1 MIAFEPRDYYHPYV
15 ERNYEELSRRMLQH
29 LDQLRSQPLLALT
42 EQDRVVMNRFC
53 FTFLNVFVQQ
63 DFVIP
68 DGYIPAFISHN
79 TTIANLLS
87 LTPINNADAAIAILQ
102 LQQANFVKILVLYS
116 ARCTLRINRK
126 VFFDIDPRIASL
138 WWCQY
143 GEIYRG
149 GFVSEDVCSQMHEH
163 LNQLDERFVL
173 SAGVESIYFGCTYV
187 DGDRD
192 RHVKTRINTIARRT
206 MNQIP
211 IQPRPNPRKIA
222 VMSDCWKKGH
232 SVYRTLAEYV
242 RALRPEFHVTGIRAL
257 LSKEEYDDSLFDA
270 TIKLEVNNGVLDIAP
285 LQHNEFAAIFYPDI
299 GMTAPSIMLSNV
311 RIAPLQVMGTGH
323 PVSTWGSQI
332 DWFVGGQLTDRPDNP
347 EQNYTERLLLLPGY
361 GAVHQLPT
369 YQIKGHKK
377 AVNKIVI
384 NCPAYA
390 QKVNP
395 TMVKAWREIFQRV
408 GDKIIIRLFAGGV
421 LSTFAAYLPFLIR
434 LRQGCGVDLP
444 MEVVPNLAYDVY
456 MQAMEEGDLAC
467 DSFHFGGSNSVA
479 DSLHLRK
486 PIVCLE
492 GKYWYNRIGP
502 AMLRDIGLEEPCVA
516 RTPEEYVEKVCRLV
530 EDHDYREKVTNQL
543 RQADLNADVF
553 SLKHAASFREAMKVL
568 IDKTLNRTVH
578 ELPNPLR
585 WGVETGAL
593 S

>member
-1 MIAFEPRDYYHPYV
+1 MIAFEPRDYYQPYV
-15 ERNYEELSRRMLQH
+15 DKNFEELARRMLQN
-29 LDQLRSQPLLALT
+29 LDTLRMTPILT
-42 EQDRVVMNRFC
+42 LSDQDRASLNRYC
-53 FTFLNVFVQQ
+53 NTFLSLFLQP

-68 DGYIPAFISHN
+68 DMFIPQFITHN
-79 TTIANLLS
+79 VTIANLLS
-87 LTPINNADAAIAILQ
+87 LTPLNNADAALSILQ
-102 LQQANFVKILVLYS
+102 LQQANYVKMLTLYS
-116 ARCTLRINRK
+116 ARCTLKIDRK
-126 VFFDIDPRIASL
+126 IFFDIDPRIASL
-138 WWCQY
+138 WWCQF

-149 GFVSEDVCSQMHEH
+149 GFVSDDVCSQMNQH
-163 LNQLDERFVL
+163 LDQIDQRFIL
-173 SAGVESIYFGCTYV
+173 SAGVEAIYFGCTYV

-192 RHVKTRINTIARRT
+192 RFVKTKINDCARRS

-211 IQPRPNPRKIA
+211 IRPKPNPRKIA
-222 VMSDCWKKGH
+222 VVSDCWKRGH

-242 RALRPEFHVTGIRAL
+242 RALRPEFHVTGIRSL

-270 TIKLEVNNGVLDIAP
+270 TIKLEVNNGVLDIGV
-285 LQHNEFAAIFYPDI
+285 LQDNDFAAIYYPDI

-311 RIAPLQVMGTGH
+311 RIAPLQLIGTGH

-332 DWFVGGQLTDRPDNP
+332 DWFVGGQLTDRLDNP
-347 EQNYTERLLLLPGY
+347 EQNYTEKLLLLPGY

-369 YQIKGHKK
+369 YQMRGQKK

-395 TMVKAWREIFQRV
+395 TMVRTWRRV
-408 GDKIIIRLFAGGV
+408 FDRVKDKVIIRLFAGGV

-444 MEVVPNLAYDVY
+444 MEVVPNLAYDIY

-502 AMLRDIGLEEPCVA
+502 AMLRDIGLEKELVA
-516 RTPEEYVEKVCRLV
+516 KNEDEYVDKICRLV
-530 EDHDYREKVTNQL
+530 EDDGYREDVTNRL
-543 RQADLNADVF
+543 KAIDLNKDVF
-553 SLKHAASFREAMKVL
+553 SLQYAGAFREALKEL
-568 IDKTLNRTVH
+568 IDRQIAGTVK
-578 ELPNPLR
+578 ELPSPYR
-585 WGVETGAL
+585 RA
-593 S
+593 

>member
-1 MIAFEPRDYYHPYV
+1 MIAFEPRDYFKPYL
-15 ERNYEELSRRMLQH
+15 EKNFEELARRMLGN
-29 LDQLRSQPLLALT
+29 LDTLRTTPMLT
-42 EQDRVVMNRFC
+42 LSEQDRATLNRFC
-53 FTFLNVFVQQ
+53 STFINIFVQP

-68 DGYIPAFISHN
+68 DGFIPAFITHN
-79 TTIANLLS
+79 CTLANLLS
-87 LTPINNADAAIAILQ
+87 LTPLNNADAAIGILQ
-102 LQQANFVKILVLYS
+102 LQQANYVKMLTLYS
-116 ARCTLRINRK
+116 PRCTLRIDRK
-126 VFFDIDPRIASL
+126 IFFDIDPRIASL

-143 GEIYRG
+143 GEMYRG
-149 GFVSEDVCSQMHEH
+149 GYVSEDVCKQMNEH
-163 LNQLDERFVL
+163 LNQLDDRFIL

-192 RHVKTRINTIARRT
+192 RLVKARINECARRT

-211 IQPRPNPRKIA
+211 IRPRPNPRKIA
-222 VMSDCWKKGH
+222 VVSDCWKNGH
-232 SVYRTLAEYV
+232 SVHRTLAEYI
-242 RALRPEFHVTGIRAL
+242 RALRPEFHVTGIRSL
-257 LSKEEYDDSLFDA
+257 LSKEEYDDKLFDA
-270 TIKLEVNNGVLDIAP
+270 TIKLEVNNGVLDIAS
-285 LQHNEFAAIFYPDI
+285 LQDNEFAAIYYPDI

-311 RIAPLQVMGTGH
+311 RLAPLQLIGTGH

-332 DWFVGGQLTDRPDNP
+332 DWFVGGQLTDRKDNP
-347 EQNYTERLLLLPGY
+347 EQNYTEKLLLLPGY
-361 GAVHQLPT
+361 GAVHQPPL
-369 YQIKGHKK
+369 YQIKGQKK

-395 TMVKAWREIFQRV
+395 PMVRTWRRIFERV

-444 MEVVPNLAYDVY
+444 MEVVPNLSYDIY

-502 AMLRDIGLEEPCVA
+502 AMLRDIGLEDSCVA
-516 RTPEEYVEKVCRLV
+516 KTEDEYVDKICRLV
-530 EDHDYREKVTNQL
+530 EDQGYREEVTNKL
-543 RQADLNADVF
+543 KATDLHADVF
-553 SLKHAASFREAMKVL
+553 SMKHAGSFREALKHL
-568 IDKTLNRTVH
+568 IDKALNNTMH
-578 ELPNPLR
+578 ELPSPLR
-585 WGVETGAL
+585 WGV
-593 S
+593 